1 MGGIEITPL
10 EDRELIEA
18 SVEVIKR
25 YLPHARVIVF
35 GSRAKGRHRPNSD
48 LDLALDI
55 GKPIE
60 GWLMETLRE
69 ELDKLPTLVS
79 FDLVDLHK
87 VGEDFKKTILSEGK
101 VVYDGRPQKGSG
113 KI

>member
-1 MGGIEITPL
+1 MR
-10 EDRELIEA
+10 EDELIEA
-18 SVEVIKR
+18 SVRVIKR

-35 GSRAKGRHRPNSD
+35 GSRAKGKHRPNSD

-55 GKPIE
+55 GEPIG
-60 GWLMETLRE
+60 GWIVETLRE
-69 ELDKLPTLVS
+69 ELDKLPTLVT

-101 VVYDGRPQKGSG
+101 VVYDGRPRKGAG
-113 KI
+113 ET